1 MLARQEEHFEQAKPA
16 LSFAEEKQQTTT
28 VDDLRNLSKEPL
40 FKTVLDTRMRTKCQ
54 ILFITVTILA
64 ILVTVGSG
72 INASRG
78 YALVEIQQQAEQLEQ
93 ENERLKIDIA
103 KLKSPERI
111 KTIAKDKLG
120 MEVPQRTY
128 FSRENK

>member
-1 MLARQEEHFEQAKPA
+1 MLAKQEDNLDTAASKKAH
-16 LSFAEEKQQTTT
+16 SAEWEE
-28 VDDLRNLSKEPL
+28 LRKVPNEPL
-40 FKTVLDTRMRTKCQ
+40 YKTVLDTSTRFNCQ
-54 ILFITVTILA
+54 VLFLTIAILALLVTI
-64 ILVTVGSG
+64 GSG
-72 INASRG
+72 VSASRG
-78 YALVEIQQQAEQLEQ
+78 YALVEVQRQAEQLEQ

-128 FSRENK
+128 FNKENK